1 MEENKNT
8 AQTSGGA
15 DGSDTAVGSGAEGT
29 SAVTDKTAGSDNGSA
44 AAFTDGQS
52 SGGENSAPADKGT
65 DNGKDAGKAAR
76 ERNAEY
82 ARRRREAERQ
92 KELKDTREKAII
104 EALGGINP
112 YTEEE
117 MKDSH
122 DVEEFL
128 VMQEIKKNGG
138 DPVADFAK
146 NRKERERKNA
156 ETQAE
161 QERQAEWYRNDKAE
175 FATAYPDVDLEELIG
190 NEAFQD
196 YADGKVGVR
205 SLKSIYE
212 GFLRISSD
220 ARKEA
225 QASAAQALANSKA
238 SPGSLSS
245 SGNSDDGFFT
255 RDQVKAMSQ
264 AEVSRNFD
272 KIKESMKRWSLH

>member
-29 SAVTDKTAGSDNGSA
+29 SAVTDKGGEASDANFS
-44 AAFTDGQS
+44 DGQS
-52 SGGENSAPADKGT
+52 GNDTAKKDTVGDK
-65 DNGKDAGKAAR
+65 A
-76 ERNAEY
+76 RNAEY

-112 YTEEE
+112 YTGEE

-238 SPGSLSS
+238 SPGSLSTSGS
-245 SGNSDDGFFT
+245 SEDGYFT
-255 RDQVKAMSQ
+255 REQVKAMSQ
-264 AEVSRNFD
+264 AEVSRNYE
-272 KIKESMKRWSLH
+272 KIKKSMKRWD